1 VLGNAIATENTPAV
15 SGLASLGIQ
24 PLTRGRPGGGIRR
37 PNGQNVDQLAR
48 EPPLVDA
55 RAVIQPFVDQRRLAG
70 GPIDVLAADTREG
83 FCRAVR
89 SAAVADI
96 QKRGSYTPR
105 RVREQRAYRLVV
117 TGGVAGAVGVVTLV
131 LAVAGV
137 IGAGVPVIAF
147 IVAAICL
154 ILFRQTVSGR

>member
-1 VLGNAIATENTPAV
+1 
-15 SGLASLGIQ
+15 
-24 PLTRGRPGGGIRR
+24 
-37 PNGQNVDQLAR
+37 
-48 EPPLVDA
+48 
-55 RAVIQPFVDQRRLAG
+55 
-70 GPIDVLAADTREG
+70 
-83 FCRAVR
+83 VR
-89 SAAVADI
+89 YAPVVADI

-137 IGAGVPVIAF
+137 IGAGIPVIAF

-154 ILFRQTVSGR
+154 VLFRATVSGK